1 MEEAEEKSRG
11 FKVEDKRRFSS
22 EGDLRPEFKESAQG
36 EPPSAASGS
45 STTDTSA
52 PSAPPDNPRHA
63 ERVSD
68 RPKAGAAEPPI
79 TFVTFL
85 VGLSTQVLVHLGEI
99 PDPGTGQ
106 IQRDLEAA
114 QNIIDLIGIIRDKT
128 RGNLDKDEQPMIDN
142 ILFDLRM
149 RYVELAKPS
158 GT

>member
-1 MEEAEEKSRG
+1 
-11 FKVEDKRRFSS
+11 
-22 EGDLRPEFKESAQG
+22 
-36 EPPSAASGS
+36 
-45 STTDTSA
+45 
-52 PSAPPDNPRHA
+52 
-63 ERVSD
+63 
-68 RPKAGAAEPPI
+68 
-79 TFVTFL
+79 VTFL